1 MNNKIIFSLEH
12 NHKAQEDAE
21 RALELNGKNIKAILA
36 KAESL
41 YNSGH
46 FELGSYL

>member
-1 MNNKIIFSLEH
+1 MECHKLTFRLDHNK
-12 NHKAQEDAE
+12 KAQEDAE
-21 RALELNGKNIKAILA
+21 KALEINGKNIKAIQA

-46 FELGSYL
+46 FELGF